1 LDDPICESWLED
13 KASILE
19 DQCKVDNTK
28 SLNNRIHREQQRLT
42 KRRLKRVFQGASI
55 SGVTTVNIN
64 EGNRGP
70 TECTTKA

>member
-1 LDDPICESWLED
+1 MDDPICESWLED